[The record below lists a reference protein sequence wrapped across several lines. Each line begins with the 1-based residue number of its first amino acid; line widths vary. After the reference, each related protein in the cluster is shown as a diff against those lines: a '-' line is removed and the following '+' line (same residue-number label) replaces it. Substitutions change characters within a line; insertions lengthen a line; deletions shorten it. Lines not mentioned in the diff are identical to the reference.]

1 MNVSAVAQDPKK
13 IGLTCFKAYDCRLL
27 IEMRRLVND
36 DFKKL
41 TADFWTFKKQML
53 QRGYK
58 SE

>member
-41 TADFWTFKKQML
+41 TADF
-53 QRGYK
+53 
-58 SE
+58 